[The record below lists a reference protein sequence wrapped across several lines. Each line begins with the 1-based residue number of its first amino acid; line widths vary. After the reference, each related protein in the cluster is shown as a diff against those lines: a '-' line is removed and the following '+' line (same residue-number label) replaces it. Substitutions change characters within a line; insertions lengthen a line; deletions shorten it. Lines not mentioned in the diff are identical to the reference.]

1 MTNVDAIVVG
11 AGIWGCTVARRLA
24 ELGRK
29 VLVLEKREAVGGNS
43 RCEIDEATG
52 IEVHL
57 YGSHI
62 FHTSIPKV
70 WDFIRRFT
78 EFNGYQHK
86 GMATYKGK
94 TYYLPLGLS
103 LINSFFN
110 INLKPSEVSGF
121 MSDEKNSKAI
131 FDAFFRGY
139 TAKQWGKPPEEVDPS
154 VIKRI
159 PVRNNYDVNYYNDY
173 NQGIPSN
180 GYTSMFFN
188 MLAHPNITVRCNSD
202 VRLNNGK
209 FMVDGDELPDVKV
222 YYSGP
227 IDALFDYKL
236 GYLPWRTLRFEKELL
251 NIKDYQGT
259 SMMNYPDI
267 DVPFTRIHEFKHF
280 HPEDSITMNMNYTI
294 IMREYPAEWILGD
307 EPYYPIAS
315 KHSDELLMYY
325 KEMAMCLPNLVL
337 GGRLGTYKYLD
348 MDKSMDSALSI
359 DLQ

>member
-24 ELGRK
+24 ESGRK

-62 FHTSIPKV
+62 FHTSIPRV
-70 WDFIRRFT
+70 WNFIRRFT

-86 GMATYKGK
+86 GMTTYKGK

-103 LINSFFN
+103 LINSFFG
-110 INLKPSEVSGF
+110 INLKPGEVDKF

-139 TAKQWGKPPEEVDPS
+139 TAKQWGKPPEEVDPE

-159 PVRNNYDVNYYNDY
+159 PVRQNYDINYYNDY
-173 NQGIPSN
+173 NQGIPSE
-180 GYTSMFFN
+180 GYSGLFFN
-188 MLAHPNITVRCNSD
+188 MLSHPNITVECNSD
-202 VRLNNGK
+202 VKLHNGRFIVNRNN
-209 FMVDGDELPDVKV
+209 LPDVKV

-227 IDALFDYKL
+227 IDALFDYRL
-236 GYLPWRTLRFEKELL
+236 GYLPWRTLRFEMETL
-251 NIKDYQGT
+251 NMKDYQGT

-267 DVPFTRIHEFKHF
+267 NVPFTRIHEFKHF
-280 HPEDSITMNMNYTI
+280 HPEDLQTMNSNMTI
-294 IMREYPAEWILGD
+294 IMREYPAEWTLGD
-307 EPYYPIAS
+307 EPYYPVSCVRSDDLLHNYREIA
-315 KHSDELLMYY
+315 LTF
-325 KEMAMCLPNLVL
+325 PNLVL
-337 GGRLGTYKYLD
+337 GGRLGMYKYLD
-348 MDKSMDSALSI
+348 MDKSMDAALSVEL
-359 DLQ
+359 D